1 MMDYAVN
8 WQTEAVQRRRQMKA
22 DREAFAGR
30 ISILDRN
37 ALLALALS
45 LYDEMEE
52 MRLKH
57 LENERIST
65 EAHIQFSELNAKYT
79 AAIAENE
86 NLKKL
91 LQKEIEK
98 NTLKTRSTF
107 GRKTEGFLSMVDAA
121 DNPEEEPVDE
131 SDSED
136 MKDPGEHK
144 KRIIAFPGNSGKKT
158 PGKKAEERSGGKS
171 LARSLDRLPQQL
183 IYELDMDKLNEQ
195 YGEGCWRIAYWHSHR
210 TLMKLDTP
218 YYTQVT
224 YTPVVSVG
232 LEHDLFTCQYMNPLL
247 DKSFVSYTIIAD
259 ILYRKFVLGLPFY
272 RQSRD
277 YMMQEIAITKQ
288 TLIHWVNTLVPEIC
302 SEVYEYMMQLLISCR
317 YIQSDETFIQV
328 NKDGYGP
335 GHKSYM
341 WVHTVS
347 ELLDCPPVIVF
358 CYELTRGTDHLREC
372 FQEFLGYITCDA
384 YISYQTLEDES
395 DGRIRTSG
403 CMMHCRRYFAEAFF
417 VRNVAELSD
426 EDLKEL
432 PETKALL
439 LIREI
444 YQEENALKD
453 MTTEE
458 RLTVRK
464 ELVAPKIDAFF
475 SYIHSLESADDIF
488 SDRMKKAIQYAVNQ
502 ESRLR
507 LFLTDGNIPCDN
519 GFCERIIRS
528 YSIGRAN
535 WLFADTIDGAKVNA
549 IMYSIV
555 ETAKANHA
563 NVQYY
568 LQYLFEQIPLRR
580 AGGDTGFMAEMMPWS
595 DAYREYERCKR
606 KQQQSL
612 FGQLFPRPDR
622 PRAPLKKNVTTTREI
637 VPESA
642 GGGKEESA

>member
-1 MMDYAVN
+1 
-8 WQTEAVQRRRQMKA
+8 
-22 DREAFAGR
+22 
-30 ISILDRN
+30 
-37 ALLALALS
+37 
-45 LYDEMEE
+45 
-52 MRLKH
+52 
-57 LENERIST
+57 
-65 EAHIQFSELNAKYT
+65 
-79 AAIAENE
+79 
-86 NLKKL
+86 
-91 LQKEIEK
+91 
-98 NTLKTRSTF
+98 
-107 GRKTEGFLSMVDAA
+107 
-121 DNPEEEPVDE
+121 
-131 SDSED
+131 
-136 MKDPGEHK
+136 
-144 KRIIAFPGNSGKKT
+144 
-158 PGKKAEERSGGKS
+158 
-171 LARSLDRLPQQL
+171 
-183 IYELDMDKLNEQ
+183 
-195 YGEGCWRIAYWHSHR
+195 
-210 TLMKLDTP
+210 
-218 YYTQVT
+218 
-224 YTPVVSVG
+224 
-232 LEHDLFTCQYMNPLL
+232 
-247 DKSFVSYTIIAD
+247 
-259 ILYRKFVLGLPFY
+259 
-272 RQSRD
+272 
-277 YMMQEIAITKQ
+277 
-288 TLIHWVNTLVPEIC
+288 
-302 SEVYEYMMQLLISCR
+302 
-317 YIQSDETFIQV
+317 
-328 NKDGYGP
+328 
-335 GHKSYM
+335 
-341 WVHTVS
+341 
-347 ELLDCPPVIVF
+347 
-358 CYELTRGTDHLREC
+358 
-372 FQEFLGYITCDA
+372 
-384 YISYQTLEDES
+384 
-395 DGRIRTSG
+395 
-403 CMMHCRRYFAEAFF
+403 MMHCRRYFAEAFF

-444 YQEENALKD
+444 YQEENVLKD

-475 SYIHSLESADDIF
+475 SYIHSLENADDIF

-622 PRAPLKKNVTTTREI
+622 PRAPRKKNVTTTREI

>member
-183 IYELDMDKLNEQ
+183 IYELDVDKLNEQ

-272 RQSRD
+272 RQ
-277 YMMQEIAITKQ
+277 
-288 TLIHWVNTLVPEIC
+288 
-302 SEVYEYMMQLLISCR
+302 
-317 YIQSDETFIQV
+317 
-328 NKDGYGP
+328 
-335 GHKSYM
+335 
-341 WVHTVS
+341 
-347 ELLDCPPVIVF
+347 
-358 CYELTRGTDHLREC
+358 
-372 FQEFLGYITCDA
+372 
-384 YISYQTLEDES
+384 
-395 DGRIRTSG
+395 
-403 CMMHCRRYFAEAFF
+403 
-417 VRNVAELSD
+417 
-426 EDLKEL
+426 
-432 PETKALL
+432 
-439 LIREI
+439 
-444 YQEENALKD
+444 
-453 MTTEE
+453 
-458 RLTVRK
+458 
-464 ELVAPKIDAFF
+464 
-475 SYIHSLESADDIF
+475 
-488 SDRMKKAIQYAVNQ
+488 
-502 ESRLR
+502 
-507 LFLTDGNIPCDN
+507 
-519 GFCERIIRS
+519 
-528 YSIGRAN
+528 
-535 WLFADTIDGAKVNA
+535 
-549 IMYSIV
+549 
-555 ETAKANHA
+555 
-563 NVQYY
+563 
-568 LQYLFEQIPLRR
+568 
-580 AGGDTGFMAEMMPWS
+580 AGGIFRAT
-595 DAYREYERCKR
+595 
-606 KQQQSL
+606 
-612 FGQLFPRPDR
+612 RPSSR
-622 PRAPLKKNVTTTREI
+622 
-637 VPESA
+637 
-642 GGGKEESA
+642 

>member
-1 MMDYAVN
+1 
-8 WQTEAVQRRRQMKA
+8 MKA
-22 DREAFAGR
+22 EREAFAGR

-37 ALLALALS
+37 ALLTLALS

-86 NLKKL
+86 KLKKL

-136 MKDPGEHK
+136 TKDPGERK
-144 KRIIAFPGNSGKKT
+144 KRVIAFPGNSGKKT
-158 PGKKAEERSGGKS
+158 KGEKTEGRTRGKS

-183 IYELDMDKLNEQ
+183 TYELDVDKLNEQ
-195 YGEGCWRIAYWHSHR
+195 YGEGSWRIVYWHSHR

-232 LEHDLFTCQYMNPLL
+232 LEHDLFTIPYMNPLL
-247 DKSFVSYTIIAD
+247 DKSIVSYTIIAD

-272 RQSRD
+272 RQAKD
-277 YMMQEIAITKQ
+277 YMMQGIAITRQ

-302 SEVYEYMMQLLISCR
+302 SEVYEYMMQLLISYR

-347 ELLDCPPVIVF
+347 ELLNCPPVIVF
-358 CYELTRGTDHLREC
+358 CYELTRGTDHLRDC
-372 FQEFLGYITCDA
+372 FREFLGYITCDA

-395 DGRIRTSG
+395 DGRILTSG

-417 VRNVAELSD
+417 VRNVAEMSN
-426 EDLKEL
+426 EELKEL
-432 PETKALL
+432 PETKALM

-453 MTTEE
+453 MSAEE
-458 RLTVRK
+458 RLTARK

-475 SYIHSLESADDIF
+475 SYIHSLESADDVF

-580 AGGDTGFMAEMMPWS
+580 AEGDTGFMEEMMPWS
-595 DAYREYERCKR
+595 DAYRDYERYKR
-606 KQQQSL
+606 EQQQSL

-622 PRAPLKKNVTTTREI
+622 PRTPRKKNMTTSREKG
-637 VPESA
+637 PESIV
-642 GGGKEESA
+642 GGEEESA

>member
-1 MMDYAVN
+1 
-8 WQTEAVQRRRQMKA
+8 MKA
-22 DREAFAGR
+22 DREAFIEQIR
-30 ISILDRN
+30 ILNRN
-37 ALLALALS
+37 ALLSLAAS

-79 AAIAENE
+79 AVLAENE

-107 GRKTEGFLSMVDAA
+107 GRKTEGFLSMLDAA

-131 SDSED
+131 SDTED
-136 MKDPGEHK
+136 QEAPQERKTRVITFPDREKQPDGEK
-144 KRIIAFPGNSGKKT
+144 TEEGKK
-158 PGKKAEERSGGKS
+158 GKNKEKS

-183 IYELDMDKLNEQ
+183 IYDLDIGKLDEQ
-195 YGEGCWRIAYWHSHR
+195 YGEGQWRIAYWHSHR
-210 TLMKLDTP
+210 VLMKLDTP
-218 YYTQVT
+218 YYTQTT

-232 LEHDLFTCQYMNPLL
+232 LEHDLFTIAYMNPLI
-247 DKSFVSYTIIAD
+247 DKSCVSYTIIAD

-272 RQSRD
+272 RQARD
-277 YMMQEIAITKQ
+277 YQMQNIALTKQ
-288 TLIHWVNTLVPEIC
+288 TIINWVNTLVPEIC
-302 SEVYEYMMQLLISCR
+302 TQVHEYMTQLLTS
-317 YIQSDETFIQV
+317 YQYTQSDETFIQV

-341 WVHTVS
+341 WVHTSS

-358 CYELTRGTDHLREC
+358 CYEPTRGTDHLRTY

-384 YISYQTLEDES
+384 YVSYQVLENES
-395 DGRIRTSG
+395 GGKIQATG
-403 CMMHCRRYFAEAFF
+403 CLMHCRRYFAEAFF
-417 VRNVAELSD
+417 VRNVADMNDEELKS
-426 EDLKEL
+426 L

-439 LIREI
+439 LIREV
-444 YQEENALKD
+444 YQEENKLKE
-453 MTTEE
+453 MTAEE
-458 RLTVRK
+458 RLAARK
-464 ELVAPKIDAFF
+464 ELVAPKLDAFF
-475 SYIHSLESADDIF
+475 AYVHSLNESDDVF
-488 SDRMKKAIQYAVNQ
+488 TDRMKKAIQYAVNQ
-502 ESRLR
+502 ENSLR
-507 LFLTDGNIPCDN
+507 RFLTDGNIPCDN
-519 GFCERIIRS
+519 GHAERIIRS

-555 ETAKANHA
+555 ETAKVNHV

-580 AGGDTGFMAEMMPWS
+580 ARGDTDFMADMMPWS
-595 DAYREYERCKR
+595 EAYRKYEKEKLR
-606 KQQQSL
+606 QQQTL
-612 FGQLFPRPDR
+612 FGQLFPVPDR
-622 PRAPLKKNVTTTREI
+622 PRTPRKKDLAAYREGE
-637 VPESA
+637 PGAATNEMGEKRSA
-642 GGGKEESA
+642 